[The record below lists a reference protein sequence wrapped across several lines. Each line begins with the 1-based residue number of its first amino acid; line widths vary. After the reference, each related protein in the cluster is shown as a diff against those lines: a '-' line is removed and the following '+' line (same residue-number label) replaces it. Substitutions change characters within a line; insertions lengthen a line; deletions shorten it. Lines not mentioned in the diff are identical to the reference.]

1 MRVRITAGIA
11 LLVALA
17 MTGAGLLVY
26 VIEHERLNEETA
38 QEVDQEFAEF
48 AKLAEGGIDPE
59 SRLPFAGVEPFLTT
73 FMERN
78 VPDDDEL
85 LVGWVGNGPEISF
98 PEHRLL
104 DDPDFLRIAQRL
116 VDSSDSTRFD
126 SADGEVLIA
135 SQPVQIRGE
144 TGALLVVIF
153 LEEDRSEIRNTIRTY
168 AIVGAL
174 SLALIVAIAFWQAGR
189 LLAPLRTMR
198 QAADE
203 ITETDL
209 SRRLPLTGNDDVTAL
224 TRTFNGMLDRLD
236 AAFTGQRQLLDDAG
250 HELRTPLT
258 ILQGHLELL
267 DADNPVEVA
276 ETRDLLLDEIDRMRR
291 LVDDLILLA
300 KTERPGFLHH
310 EPVDV
315 AALTESTLAKATGLA
330 DRDWSVDE
338 AAAVTI
344 DADSDR
350 ITQALLQMAHNA
362 VKHTGPGDTVALGSA
377 VDDGNVLFW
386 VRDTGSGVDAA
397 DRERIF
403 ERFGRGHD
411 TTTDGFGLG
420 LAIVTGIARAH
431 GGTAWLDDAYHD
443 GARFCFSIPFPTS
456 PTRQESF

>member
-1 MRVRITAGIA
+1 M
-11 LLVALA
+11 
-17 MTGAGLLVY
+17 
-26 VIEHERLNEETA
+26 IEHERLNEQTA
-38 QEVDQEFAEF
+38 DEVDQEFAEF
-48 AKLAEGGIDPE
+48 QALADDGIDPAT
-59 SRLPFAGVEPFLTT
+59 RAPFATVRPLLTT
-73 FMERN
+73 FLERN

-85 LVGWVGNGPEISF
+85 LVGWLDGEPKLYF
-98 PEHRLL
+98 P
-104 DDPDFLRIAQRL
+104 DDPLVSDARFLAAAAPL
-116 VDSSDSTRFD
+116 VEKSGSTRID
-126 SADGEVLIA
+126 TDRGEVLIA
-135 SQPVQIRGE
+135 SQPVRIGNQG
-144 TGALLVVIF
+144 GALLVVIF
-153 LEEDRSEIRNTIRTY
+153 LEEDRSEIRNTMRTY